1 MKTTVLEAE
10 RPARGVLSPNQAAR
24 RQRIVDVAMSLLEE
38 RDFERAQVKDV
49 AEGAAVALGT
59 VYHYFSSKEQLFGEV
74 LVQWAGSLRTSITRR
89 SLVGPDRAAR
99 LEDAL
104 HRSVRAFER
113 RPQLARLVAR
123 LEVSDDPFA
132 IDALNRLDAVTNEV
146 YLAVL
151 DDLDPDVATRVV
163 RVVDAVLDSSLRAW
177 SAGRLSIEE
186 VYRSLSDAVALLLPP
201 EEPTGPRA
209 GRPTGLGKD

>member
-1 MKTTVLEAE
+1 MKTTALEADD
-10 RPARGVLSPNQAAR
+10 PARGTLSPNQAAR
-24 RQRIVDVAMSLLEE
+24 RQRIVDAAMTLLEE
-38 RDFERAQVKDV
+38 RAFERIAVKDV

-89 SLVGPDRAAR
+89 SLAGPDRAAR

-132 IDALNRLDAVTNEV
+132 IDVLHRLDGVTNAV

-151 DDLDPDVATRVV
+151 NDLEPDVATRIV
-163 RVVDAVLDSSLRAW
+163 RVLDAVLDTSLRAW
-177 SAGRLSIEE
+177 SAGRLPMAD
-186 VYRSLSDAVALLLPP
+186 VYRSLSDAVALVLPSG
-201 EEPTGPRA
+201 EPAGSRPGRSPGP
-209 GRPTGLGKD
+209 GKD

>member
-10 RPARGVLSPNQAAR
+10 DPAGGALSPNQAAR
-24 RQRIVDVAMSLLEE
+24 RQRIVDAAMTMLEE
-38 RDFERAQVKDV
+38 REFERIAVKDV
-49 AEGAAVALGT
+49 AEGAGVALGT
-59 VYHYFSSKEQLFGEV
+59 VYHYFSSKEHLFGEV

-89 SLVGPDRAAR
+89 SLEGPDRAAR

-132 IDALNRLDAVTNEV
+132 VDVLNRLDGVTNEV

-151 DDLDPDVATRVV
+151 NDLEPDEATRIL
-163 RVVDAVLDSSLRAW
+163 RVVDAVLDTSLRAW
-177 SAGRLSIEE
+177 SAGRLSIAD
-186 VYRSLSDAVALLLPP
+186 VYRSVSDAVALLLPP
-201 EEPTGPRA
+201 GEPAGARP
-209 GRPTGLGKD
+209 GRPPGPGRD